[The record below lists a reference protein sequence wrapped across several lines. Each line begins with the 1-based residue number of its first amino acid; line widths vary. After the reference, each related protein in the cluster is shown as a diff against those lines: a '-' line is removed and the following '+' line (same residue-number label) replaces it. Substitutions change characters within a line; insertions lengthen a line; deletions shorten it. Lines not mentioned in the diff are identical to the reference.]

1 MRFAGWRRTRPFA
14 GGVLAVLAGVVLWF
28 SGRLRIDGFE
38 IQLGIEGMQTTL
50 LPLVLVLLGALLLA
64 QPQFRVFYGILTIG
78 IAVYSLLGVNLG
90 GFGIGMVLG
99 VVGGIL
105 AVSWLPRDVAPDA
118 PGATAAPETPE
129 ATEATG
135 SWEAPD
141 DGAAPEPVEVPDG
154 GPRHSAAVAALAALA
169 LAVAPLP
176 AEPAASAAVRGP
188 VLCDWFGVTCPDD
201 PEGEADAEPS
211 PSPSAGDDAADG
223 GPDEGAADDDPDDGD
238 PDDGAADDGPDEGA
252 ADDGPDDGVGSD
264 GAEDASDEPQDGDD
278 EPAPPKEDGP
288 PVTQG
293 GREDADV
300 FSVPGELKS
309 EDLRMEGLQ
318 SVSVV
323 SVPAATPSGR
333 RLALKIVADRVE
345 LDGFRLKTYA
355 DAGTGD
361 GGTITEAGRVTLEG
375 DATMYLTSLRAGLPD
390 GERLVVDPE
399 DPPTLTGWLLALANP
414 TIGFLGAVS
423 EEQVWSSFR
432 EQVWED

>member
-135 SWEAPD
+135 SREAPD

-154 GPRHSAAVAALAALA
+154 GPRHSAAVGALAALA

-176 AEPAASAAVRGP
+176 AEPAASGAVRGP

-201 PEGEADAEPS
+201 PEGDGDAEPS

-223 GPDEGAADDDPDDGD
+223 GPD
-238 PDDGAADDGPDEGA
+238 DGA
-252 ADDGPDDGVGSD
+252 GSD

-375 DATMYLTSLRAGLPD
+375 DAAMYLTSLRAGLPD